1 MSPKRMSAR
10 RMTGSLGLLVLS
22 GILFVLASALG
33 SRATASKTPAPAPE
47 SSNVLRATLS
57 NGLQVVIVRD
67 QLAPVVTAVMNYK
80 VGSDE
85 APAGFPGMAHAEEHM
100 MFRGNPGLSA
110 DQLAEITAA
119 MGGNFDADT
128 QFTVTQYFF
137 TVPAEDLDV
146 ALHIESLRMSGI
158 DDTAALWDKER
169 GAIEQ
174 EVAADISNPFYV
186 FYEKALGTMFEG
198 TVYDHDALGTRP
210 SFDKTTADML
220 RKFYQSWYAP
230 NNAIYVITGNVD
242 PPAVLAEVKKLF
254 GDIPEK
260 KLPERPAVSLGAVKT
275 TTMNLNTDFPFGV
288 AAITYRMPGS
298 DSPDYAAAQVLSD
311 VLSSQRSALYALVP
325 EGKAIFAQ
333 FSSLASLPK
342 AGLAFAVAGYPK
354 GGDGN
359 ALVNQMR
366 QILAD
371 YVKNGLPAD
380 LVEAEKRHELADAEF
395 RRNSIEGLAFEWS
408 NALAVENRN
417 SPDDDVAAMQKVT
430 VDDVNRV
437 AREYLASE
445 NSIVAVLTPEE
456 SGKPISQKSFGG
468 QESFAP
474 SEVKPVALPEWAALA
489 VSRLSIPASTAH
501 PTVFTLPNGITL
513 IAEQEDISNTV
524 SVYGRIKNNSDLEQ
538 PKGQEGVASVL
549 GDLFSYGTTTLD
561 RIQFQKA
568 LDDIGA
574 HESAGTSFSLSV
586 LPRNFDSGVQLLAE
600 NELHP
605 ALPPAAFAI
614 EKTKAARSVAGELQS
629 PGFLAGQA
637 LDKALF
643 PAEDPALRHATPA
656 SVSGLNLDDIKSY
669 YQRVYRPDL
678 TTIVVIGNIS
688 PEDAHAEILKYFGS
702 WTATGPKPQ
711 TDLPEVPANKPS
723 TAVVPDKSRVQDQ
736 VTLGETLAL
745 NRFNPDYYALELG
758 NHVLGG
764 GFYATRLY
772 RDLRENGGL
781 VYFVASNFN
790 VGRTRSTYEVQYA
803 CDSPNVSKART
814 VVIRDLTAMR
824 NSPVTPEELR
834 QAKALLLREI
844 PLGED
849 DVDSIAGG
857 WLSRSLIGLPLDE
870 PQRAAARYMKLNA
883 QDVQAAF
890 TKWLRTSDLVQVTQ
904 GPNPQ

>member
-1 MSPKRMSAR
+1 MSVSAKRILNSLEFLTLSAI
-10 RMTGSLGLLVLS
+10 LLA
-22 GILFVLASALG
+22 LASPLAC
-33 SRATASKTPAPAPE
+33 RAATLKARASAPE
-47 SSNVLRATLS
+47 SKDILRATLP
-57 NGLQVVIVRD
+57 NGLRVVIVRD
-67 QLAPVVTAVMNYK
+67 PLAPVVTAVMNYEA
-80 VGSDE
+80 GSDV
-85 APAGFPGMAHAEEHM
+85 APAGFPGTAHAEEHM

-119 MGGNFDADT
+119 MGGNFNADT

-146 ALHIESLRMSGI
+146 ALHIEAVRMSGI
-158 DDTAALWDKER
+158 DDTQALWDKER

-174 EVAADISNPFYV
+174 EVAQDLSNPFYV
-186 FYEKALGTMFEG
+186 FYSKVLSTMFEG
-198 TVYDHDALGTRP
+198 TAYDHDALGTRP
-210 SFDKTTADML
+210 SFDKTTAEML
-220 RKFYQSWYAP
+220 QNFYQSWYAP
-230 NNAIYVITGNVD
+230 NNAVYVIAGNVD
-242 PPAVLAEVKKLF
+242 PQAVLGEVKHLF
-254 GDIPEK
+254 SAIPEK
-260 KLPERPAVSLGAVKT
+260 KLPERPSISLGPVKT

-298 DSPDYAAAQVLSD
+298 DSPDYAASQVLSD
-311 VLSSQRSALYALVP
+311 VLSSQRSNLYALVP
-325 EGKAIFAQ
+325 QGKALFAQ
-333 FSSLASLPK
+333 FSSLATLPQ
-342 AGLAFAVAGYPK
+342 AGLAFAIAGYPK

-359 ALVNQMR
+359 ALVQQMR

-371 YVKNGLPAD
+371 YVQKGFPAD
-380 LVEAEKRHELADAEF
+380 LVEASKRHELADAEF
-395 RRNSIEGLAFEWS
+395 QRNSIEGLAFEWS
-408 NALAVENRN
+408 NALAVEHRQ
-417 SPDDDVAAMQKVT
+417 SPDDDVEAMQKVT

-437 AREYLASE
+437 ARQYLAPE

-456 SGKPISQKSFGG
+456 SGKPISQNSFGG

-474 SEVKPVALPEWAALA
+474 SEVKAVALPEWASRA
-489 VSRLSIPASTAH
+489 VNRLSIPASTAH
-501 PTVFTLPNGITL
+501 PTVFNLPNGVTL
-513 IAEQEDISNTV
+513 IAEQESISNTV
-524 SVYGRIKNNSDLEQ
+524 SVYGSIKNNTGLQQ

-549 GDLFSYGTTTLD
+549 GALFSYGTTSLD
-561 RIQFQKA
+561 RLQYQKA

-586 LPRNFDSGVQLLAE
+586 LPQNFDAGVRLLAD

-605 ALPPAAFAI
+605 GLPAEAFAI
-614 EKTKAARSVAGELQS
+614 EKTKTARSVAGQLQS

-637 LDKALF
+637 LNKALF
-643 PAEDPALRHATPA
+643 PPEDPSLRHATPE
-656 SVSGLNLDDIKSY
+656 SVSSLTLDDVKNY
-669 YQRVYRPDL
+669 YQSVYRPDL

-688 PEDAHAEILKYFGS
+688 PEEAHAEILKYFGS

-711 TDLPEVPANKPS
+711 TDLPEVPENKPS
-723 TAVVPDKSRVQDQ
+723 SAVVPDKSRVQDQ
-736 VTLGETLAL
+736 VTLGETLSL

-790 VGRTRSTYEVQYA
+790 VGRTRSTYTVAYA
-803 CDSPNVSKART
+803 CDPPNVSKARDI
-814 VVIRDLTAMR
+814 VVKDLTAI
-824 NSPVTPEELR
+824 STAPVTPEELQ

-844 PLGED
+844 PLSED

-857 WLSRSLIGLPLDE
+857 WLSRSAIGLPLDE
-870 PQRAAARYMKLNA
+870 PERAAERYMKLDA
-883 QDVQAAF
+883 KDVEAAF
-890 TKWLRTSDLVQVTQ
+890 AKWLRPNDLVEITQ